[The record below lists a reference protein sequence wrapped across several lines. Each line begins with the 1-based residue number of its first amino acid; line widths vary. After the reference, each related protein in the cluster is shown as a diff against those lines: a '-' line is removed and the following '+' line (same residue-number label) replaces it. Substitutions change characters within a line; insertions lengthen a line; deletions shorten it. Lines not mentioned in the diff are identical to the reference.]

1 MSPLKDHPDIGIFFG
16 RPERSHILA
25 QKLRTQGFQVTLYNR
40 RGLPGTF
47 VFVRYAF
54 LPAFFRLFSTHHQI
68 YLTSL
73 SFVPSL
79 SLCLNR
85 AVRGLP
91 YVFNATGL
99 KSAMYRDRS
108 AQWPLPQLAE
118 RWVYP
123 SLMNRVLAGASRII
137 CNSRYLQAKLQSQF
151 PGYAHKM
158 ITIYNG
164 IEFDL
169 FASGRRILIEDIA
182 ADAPKLLATMTWDY
196 EGKAAGAALLIDA
209 MGLITESYPEARL
222 IIAAKTNHP
231 RYAQG
236 IEDYLATRP
245 WRSSIKILYNQAN
258 VTDLLASSDIFVY
271 ATPAESNDS
280 LPRAL
285 LEAHAAGLP
294 IVTTATAGCPEIVED
309 TVTGFLVPYD
319 AKALAG
325 RVVDLLRDPCKRQQ
339 LGKSGRERVRELFS
353 WDRMGEAYADLFLE
367 IVADQAEAAKTKT
380 LMQARGGGNL

>member
-25 QKLRTQGFQVTLYNR
+25 EKLRTQGFQVTLYNR
-40 RGLPGTF
+40 RGLAGTF

-54 LPAFFRLFSTHHQI
+54 LPAFSCLLSTHHQV

-73 SFVPSL
+73 SFVPSF
-79 SLCLNR
+79 SLYLNML
-85 AVRGLP
+85 VRGLP

-108 AQWPLPQLAE
+108 VRWLFPRLAE
-118 RWVYP
+118 RWLYP
-123 SLMNRVLAGASRII
+123 TLMNRVLAGASRIV
-137 CNSRYLQAKLQSQF
+137 CNSRYLQGRLASQF
-151 PGYAHKM
+151 PQYAHKM

-164 IEFDL
+164 IDFDL
-169 FASGRRILIEDIA
+169 FASGQRISIEGVPS
-182 ADAPKLLATMTWDY
+182 DAPKLLATMTWNY
-196 EGKAAGAALLIDA
+196 EGKTAGARLLIDA
-209 MGLITESYPEARL
+209 MELVTESYPEARL

-245 WRSSIKILYNQAN
+245 WKGSIKVLYNQAN
-258 VTDLLASSDIFVY
+258 VTDLLATSDIFAY

-325 RVVDLLRDPCKRQQ
+325 RLLDLLKDPGKRQQ
-339 LGKSGRERVRELFS
+339 FGRRGRERVHDLFN
-353 WDRMGEAYADLFLE
+353 WDHMGEAYADLFLE
-367 IVADQAEAAKTKT
+367 TMSDQAQAAKTKT
-380 LMQARGGGNL
+380 LMQVRGGNP

>member
-1 MSPLKDHPDIGIFFG
+1 
-16 RPERSHILA
+16 
-25 QKLRTQGFQVTLYNR
+25 
-40 RGLPGTF
+40 
-47 VFVRYAF
+47 
-54 LPAFFRLFSTHHQI
+54 
-68 YLTSL
+68 LTSL
-73 SFVPSL
+73 SFVPSFL
-79 SLCLNR
+79 LYLNM

-91 YVFNATGL
+91 YIFNATGL

-108 AQWPLPQLAE
+108 VRWRFPRLAE
-118 RWVYP
+118 RWLYP
-123 SLMNRVLAGASRII
+123 SLMNRVLAGASRVV
-137 CNSRYLQAKLQSQF
+137 CNSRYLQDKLQSQF
-151 PGYAHKM
+151 PQYAHKM

-169 FASGRRILIEDIA
+169 FASGRRIFIEGIP
-182 ADAPKLLATMTWDY
+182 ADAPKLVSTMTWDY
-196 EGKAAGAALLIDA
+196 EAKAAGARLTIDA
-209 MGLITESYPEARL
+209 MGLITERYPEARL

-231 RYAQG
+231 RYSQE

-258 VTDLLASSDIFVY
+258 VMDLLASSDLFMY

-280 LPRAL
+280 LPRAV

-319 AKALAG
+319 AKAMAG
-325 RVVDLLRDPCKRQQ
+325 RVLDLLKDPGKRQQ
-339 LGKSGRERVRELFS
+339 FGRRGRERVHELFS

-367 IVADQAEAAKTKT
+367 IVENQAQAAKMKILT
-380 LMQARGGGNL
+380 QARGGNP

>member
-25 QKLRTQGFQVTLYNR
+25 EKLRTQGFQVTLYNR

-47 VFVRYAF
+47 VFVRYAL
-54 LPAFFRLFSTHHQI
+54 LPALSCLLSTHHQI

-73 SFVPSL
+73 SFVPSF
-79 SLCLNR
+79 SLYLNM

-108 AQWPLPQLAE
+108 ARWPLPRLAE

-123 SLMNRVLAGASRII
+123 ALMNRVLAGASRIV
-137 CNSRYLQAKLQSQF
+137 CNSRYLQGKLESQF
-151 PGYAHKM
+151 PGFAYKM
-158 ITIYNG
+158 TTIYNG
-164 IEFDL
+164 INFDL
-169 FASGRRILIEDIA
+169 FASGRRISIEGVPA
-182 ADAPKLLATMTWDY
+182 EAPKLLATMTWDY
-196 EGKAAGAALLIDA
+196 EGKAAGARLLIDA
-209 MGLITESYPEARL
+209 MELITGSYPEARL

-231 RYAQG
+231 RYARG
-236 IEDYLATRP
+236 IEDYLATRL

-258 VTDLLASSDIFVY
+258 VTDLLTSSDIFMY

-280 LPRAL
+280 LPRAV

-294 IVTTATAGCPEIVED
+294 VVTTATAGCPEIVED

-319 AKALAG
+319 AKVFAG
-325 RVVDLLRDPCKRQQ
+325 RVLDLLKDPGKRQQ
-339 LGKSGRERVRELFS
+339 FGRRGRERVHELFS
-353 WDRMGEAYADLFLE
+353 WDQMGEAYANLFLE
-367 IVADQAEAAKTKT
+367 IVSDQAQTAKTKA
-380 LMQARGGGNL
+380 LMQVKGGTP

>member
-25 QKLRTQGFQVTLYNR
+25 GQLRSRGFRVTLYNR
-40 RGLPGTF
+40 RGISGTF

-54 LPAFFRLFSTHHQI
+54 LPAFFRLLSTHHQI

-73 SFVPSL
+73 SFVPSF
-79 SLCLNR
+79 SLYLNM

-108 AQWPLPQLAE
+108 VRWLFPRLAE
-118 RWVYP
+118 RWLYP
-123 SLMNRVLAGASRII
+123 TLMNRVLAGASRIV
-137 CNSRYLQAKLQSQF
+137 CNSRYLQEKLQSQF
-151 PGYAHKM
+151 PQYAHKM
-158 ITIYNG
+158 TTIYNG

-169 FASGRRILIEDIA
+169 FASGRRTLIEGIP
-182 ADAPKLLATMTWDY
+182 ADAPKLVSTMTWDY
-196 EGKAAGAALLIDA
+196 EGKAAGARLLIDA
-209 MGLITESYPEARL
+209 MGLIAESYPEARL
-222 IIAAKTNHP
+222 VIVAKANHP
-231 RYAQG
+231 RYARG
-236 IEDYLATRP
+236 IEDYLAARP
-245 WRSSIKILYNQAN
+245 WRSSIKVLYNQAN
-258 VTDLLASSDIFVY
+258 VTDLLASSDLFMY

-280 LPRAL
+280 LPRAV

-294 IVTTATAGCPEIVED
+294 IVTTATAGCPEIVD
-309 TVTGFLVPYD
+309 QMVTGFLVPYD

-325 RVVDLLRDPCKRQQ
+325 RVLDLLGDPCKRQQ
-339 LGKSGRERVRELFS
+339 FGRSGRERVRQLFN

-367 IVADQAEAAKTKT
+367 IMSEQAQAANTKA
-380 LMQARGGGNL
+380 LMQARGGTP

>member
-25 QKLRTQGFQVTLYNR
+25 EKLRTQGFQVTLYNR

-54 LPAFFRLFSTHHQI
+54 FPALSCLLSTHHQA

-73 SFVPSL
+73 SFVPSF
-79 SLCLNR
+79 SLYLNR

-91 YVFNATGL
+91 YIFNATGL

-108 AQWPLPQLAE
+108 AQWLFPRLAE

-123 SLMNRVLAGASRII
+123 ALMSRVLAGASRIV
-137 CNSRYLQAKLQSQF
+137 CNSRYLQGRLESQF
-151 PGYAHKM
+151 PQYGHKM
-158 ITIYNG
+158 TTIYNG
-164 IEFDL
+164 IDFEL
-169 FASGRRILIEDIA
+169 FASGQRISIQGIPP
-182 ADAPKLLATMTWDY
+182 DAPKLLSTMTWDY
-196 EGKAAGAALLIDA
+196 EGKAAGARLIIDA
-209 MGLITESYPEARL
+209 MGLITERYTEARL
-222 IIAAKTNHP
+222 IIAAKTNHH
-231 RYAQG
+231 RHAQG

-245 WRSSIKILYNQAN
+245 WKRSIKILYNQVN

-271 ATPAESNDS
+271 ATPPESNDS
-280 LPRAL
+280 LPRAV

-294 IVTTATAGCPEIVED
+294 IVTTATAGCPEIVD
-309 TVTGFLVPYD
+309 HTITGFLVPYD
-319 AKALAG
+319 AKAFAG
-325 RVVDLLRDPCKRQQ
+325 RVLDLLKDPGKRRQF
-339 LGKSGRERVRELFS
+339 GRRGRERVHELFS

-367 IVADQAEAAKTKT
+367 IMSDQAQAAKTKT
-380 LMQARGGGNL
+380 LMQVRGGTF

>member
-1 MSPLKDHPDIGIFFG
+1 MSALKDHPDIGIFFG

-25 QKLRTQGFQVTLYNR
+25 EKLRSQGFQVTLYNR

-47 VFVRYAF
+47 VFVRYAL
-54 LPAFFRLFSTHHQI
+54 LPALSCLLSTHHQV

-73 SFVPSL
+73 SFVPSF
-79 SLCLNR
+79 SLYVNM
-85 AVRGLP
+85 AFRGLP

-108 AQWPLPQLAE
+108 ARWPSPRLAE

-123 SLMNRVLAGASRII
+123 ALMNRVLAGASRIV
-137 CNSRYLQAKLQSQF
+137 CNSHYLQGKLESQF
-151 PGYAHKM
+151 PGFAHKM
-158 ITIYNG
+158 TTIYNG
-164 IEFDL
+164 IDFDL
-169 FASGRRILIEDIA
+169 FASGRRISIEGVPSH
-182 ADAPKLLATMTWDY
+182 APKLLATMTWDY
-196 EGKAAGAALLIDA
+196 EAKAAGARLIIDA
-209 MGLITESYPEARL
+209 MGLITERYPEARL

-258 VTDLLASSDIFVY
+258 VMDLLASSDLFMY

-280 LPRAL
+280 LPRAV

-294 IVTTATAGCPEIVED
+294 VVTTATAGCPEIVED
-309 TVTGFLVPYD
+309 TVTGFLAPYD
-319 AKALAG
+319 AKAFAE
-325 RVVDLLRDPCKRQQ
+325 RVLDLLKDPGKRQQ
-339 LGKSGRERVRELFS
+339 FGRRGRERVREVFN
-353 WDRMGEAYADLFLE
+353 WDRMGEAYADLFLKL
-367 IVADQAEAAKTKT
+367 VADQAQAAKTKI
-380 LMQARGGGNL
+380 LMQLRGGNP